1 MENNELDDIIK
12 ENTPRLRSFIKGRIG
27 DHDDVDD
34 IVQDTFYQFLRT
46 FHALENPIAHV
57 SSWLYTV
64 AHNLIINHEKR
75 GLRTKTITKTVVD
88 DESFMNDISEILA
101 ASDTESPDMRM
112 LRSMVWNELDRALTE
127 LPAEQR
133 DALVMT
139 EIEGKSVREAA
150 ELMGVAQNT
159 FLSRK
164 HYAVKHIRKRLHVL
178 YTELIKS

>member
-12 ENTPRLRSFIKGRIG
+12 ENAPRLRSFIKGRVG
-27 DHDDVDD
+27 DHDDIDD

-75 GLRTKTITKTVVD
+75 GLRTKTKTVMD

-101 ASDTESPDMRM
+101 ASDNENPDMRM
-112 LRSMVWNELDRALTE
+112 LRSMVWNELNHALAE

-133 DALVMT
+133 AALVMT

-178 YTELIKS
+178 YTELTKS